1 MSNTERVRD
10 FIAKWNARDLEG
22 ILAAFADNAVYHNI
36 PMEKLTGHEAIRG
49 ALEGF
54 VGMASEIKWDLL
66 VVAENS
72 DGSVLTERV
81 DGFLINGKWMSLPVM
96 GTFEFSDGKITAW
109 RDYFDLKDF
118 EAQMAKVSA

>member
-10 FIAKWNARDLEG
+10 FIAKWNMRDLEG

-81 DGFLINGKWMSLPVM
+81 DRFLINGQWMALPVM
-96 GTFEFSDGKITAW
+96 GTFEFKNGKIAAW

-118 EAQMAKVSA
+118 EAQMAKISA